1 VAVDAVR
8 QFSRF
13 YTNSIGLLHEG
24 LLDTPYSLTE
34 GRVIFELAQRDS
46 TEVAELRR
54 TLDVDAGYMSRILAR
69 FEDDGLVTR
78 ERAHADAR
86 RQVIS
91 LTRKGRAAFKTLD
104 KRSATEIRELLEPV
118 SRANRDQLV
127 EALRTVE
134 LLLGDEPHGDV
145 RLRQPRAGDYGWVAE
160 RHGALY
166 AAEYGWDE
174 TFEGLVASIVGAF
187 AQEHDPRRERG
198 WIAELDGVRV
208 GCVFCVRKTDDVA
221 QLRILLVEPSARGAG
236 VGTKLV
242 NACIDFAR
250 AAGYREL
257 VLWTNDVLHAAR
269 RVYERAGFRLVDEAP
284 HHAFGHD
291 LVEQNWSL
299 PL

>member
-1 VAVDAVR
+1 MAVDAVR
-8 QFSRF
+8 RFSRF
-13 YTNSIGLLHEG
+13 YTNSIGLLNEG
-24 LLDTPYSLTE
+24 LLDTPYSLSE

-78 ERAHADAR
+78 EWAHDDAR

-104 KRSATEIRELLEPV
+104 KRSAAEIHELLERVP
-118 SRANRDQLV
+118 RANRDQLV
-127 EALRTVE
+127 DALRTVE
-134 LLLGDEPHGDV
+134 LLLGDQPHGEV
-145 RLRQPRAGDYGWVAE
+145 RLRQPRAGDYGWVVE

-174 TFEGLVASIVGAF
+174 TFEGLVATIVGAF
-187 AQEHDPRRERG
+187 AQEHDPQRERG

-221 QLRILLVEPSARGAG
+221 QLRILLVEPTSRGAG
-236 VGTKLV
+236 VGTKLGD
-242 NACIDFAR
+242 ACIDFAR
-250 AAGYREL
+250 TAGYREL

-269 RVYERAGFRLVDEAP
+269 RIYERAGFRLVDEAP
-284 HHAFGHD
+284 HHAFGKD

>member
-24 LLDTPYSLTE
+24 LLETPYSLTE

-69 FEDDGLVTR
+69 LEDDELVTR
-78 ERAHADAR
+78 ERARGDGR

-104 KRSATEIRELLEPV
+104 KRSAAEIHELLERVP
-118 SRANRDQLV
+118 RANRDQLV

-134 LLLGDEPHGDV
+134 LLLVDEPHRTV
-145 RLRQPRAGDYGWVAE
+145 RLRQPRAGDYGWVVE

-166 AAEYGWDE
+166 ATEYGWDE
-174 TFEGLVASIVGAF
+174 TFEGLVATIVGAF
-187 AQEHDPRRERG
+187 AQGHDLKRERG
-198 WIAELDGVRV
+198 WIAELNGVRV
-208 GCVFCVRKTDDVA
+208 GCVLCVRKTDDVA

-236 VGTKLV
+236 VGTELV
-242 NACIDFAR
+242 DSCIDFAR
-250 AAGYREL
+250 ATGYREL

-284 HHAFGHD
+284 HHAFGKD

>member
-145 RLRQPRAGDYGWVAE
+145 RLRQPGAGDYGWVAE